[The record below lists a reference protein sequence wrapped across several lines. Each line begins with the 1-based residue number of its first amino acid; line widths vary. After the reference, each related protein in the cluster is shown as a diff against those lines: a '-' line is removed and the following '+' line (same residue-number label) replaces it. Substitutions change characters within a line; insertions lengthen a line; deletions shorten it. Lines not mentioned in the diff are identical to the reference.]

1 MTGYHAIF
9 GVLLV
14 LMSAALLTL
23 PRQVWGFTH
32 NWRFADPGAVRLTEG
47 YVLWLRL
54 SGAVG
59 VVLGIGLLTYAF
71 R

>member
-1 MTGYHAIF
+1 MTGYHAII

-14 LMSAALLTL
+14 LGSAALLVL
-23 PRQVWGFTH
+23 PRQVWGATH
-32 NWRFADPGAVRLTEG
+32 NWRFTDPGAVRLTDG

-59 VVLGIGLLTYAF
+59 MIVGAGLLISVF